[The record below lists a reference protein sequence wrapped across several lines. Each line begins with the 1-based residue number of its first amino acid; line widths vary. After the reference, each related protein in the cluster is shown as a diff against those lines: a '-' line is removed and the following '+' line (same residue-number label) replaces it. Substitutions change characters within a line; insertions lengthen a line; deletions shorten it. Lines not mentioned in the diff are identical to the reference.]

1 MKNFPI
7 YSNLEGK
14 GMFLN
19 NYWYSFEAL
28 AVVATCCTCTVK
40 FQWRLLCQ
48 SRVFFKHGQ
57 GSRLPTKVNELSMLC
72 VLLVFSCL
80 GLSPSV
86 FSFEYIQQN
95 KLNQSPS
102 PTVPRCYCGTVISLM
117 TACDMPPWLGVLLSL
132 SLWFIPEEYPL
143 LTNALNLSHYGFPKH
158 GSKGQ
163 HCNCS
168 QVTAQV
174 LSLTDYDKA

>member
-1 MKNFPI
+1 
-7 YSNLEGK
+7 
-14 GMFLN
+14 MFSR
-19 NYWYSFEAL
+19 YWYSFKAL

-57 GSRLPTKVNELSMLC
+57 GSRLPTKVNELCMLC
-72 VLLVFSCL
+72 VLLAFSCL
-80 GLSPSV
+80 GLSPAV

-95 KLNQSPS
+95 KLNQSLS
-102 PTVPRCYCGTVISLM
+102 PTVPRWYCGTVISLM
-117 TACDMPPWLGVLLSL
+117 TACDIPPWLGVLLSL

-143 LTNALNLSHYGFPKH
+143 LTNALNLAHYGFPRH

-174 LSLTDYDKA
+174 LPLTDYDKA

>member
-7 YSNLEGK
+7 YSNLESK
-14 GMFLN
+14 GMFLR
-19 NYWYSFEAL
+19 YWYSFIAL

-57 GSRLPTKVNELSMLC
+57 GSRLPTKVNELSMRLC

-102 PTVPRCYCGTVISLM
+102 PTVPSWYCGTVVSLM
-117 TACDMPPWLGVLLSL
+117 TACDIPPWLGVLLSL

-143 LTNALNLSHYGFPKH
+143 LTNDFPKH
-158 GSKGQ
+158 ESKGQ

-174 LSLTDYDKA
+174 LPLTDYDKA